1 MSQDFIGP
9 EMASFRVRMPAP
21 QVVFLKGIL
30 EAHDGLAQLYSEG
43 GGELCIACPCDREA
57 ELASLL
63 HELCT
68 DIPGMLIA

>member
-1 MSQDFIGP
+1 MSENFVGP
-9 EMASFRVRMPAP
+9 EMTSFEVRMPAP
-21 QVVFLKGIL
+21 QVVFLKGLL

-43 GGELCIACPCDREA
+43 GGELCIACPHDRRA

-68 DIPGMLIA
+68 DIPGMLLL